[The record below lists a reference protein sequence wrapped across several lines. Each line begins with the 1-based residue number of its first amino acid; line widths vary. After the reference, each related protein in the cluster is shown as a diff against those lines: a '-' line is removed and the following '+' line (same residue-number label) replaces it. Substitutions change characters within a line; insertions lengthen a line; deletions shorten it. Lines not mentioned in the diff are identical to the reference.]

1 MIPGAGLARLGSLL
15 EISANLSPRGS
26 HEKSVTVSNQTLR
39 IRQIS
44 ETRRR
49 QTFQFDN
56 FYREVLLAN
65 TEDLE
70 ITEDRLLRF
79 GVAIDLDAKEITLVL
94 PVKLALNTVMSKTA
108 RWQAL
113 QALPP

>member
-1 MIPGAGLARLGSLL
+1 M
-15 EISANLSPRGS
+15 
-26 HEKSVTVSNQTLR
+26 TVSNQTLR
-39 IRQIS
+39 IRLIS
-44 ETRRR
+44 ETQRRR
-49 QTFQFDN
+49 TFQFDD

-70 ITEDRLLRF
+70 IAEDRLLRF

>member
-1 MIPGAGLARLGSLL
+1 MGSLL

-26 HEKSVTVSNQTLR
+26 HEKSVTVSNQTLS
-39 IRQIS
+39 IRLIS
-44 ETRRR
+44 ETQRRR
-49 QTFQFDN
+49 TFQFDD

-70 ITEDRLLRF
+70 IAEDRLLCF
-79 GVAIDLDAKEITLVL
+79 GMAVNLDTQEVALVL
-94 PVKLALNTVMSKTA
+94 PVEFALGAVMSEEN

-113 QALPP
+113 QLLPPSH